1 MFENVSIFQCLT
13 SFERSSGE
21 KVVQRDSDY
30 LAAVESLEVV
40 LS

>member
-1 MFENVSIFQCLT
+1 MFEDVVIFQCLT

-30 LAAVESLEVV
+30 LAVIESLEVL